1 MPEVYRVT
9 RYRLLTVK
17 DNFAALRFDQA
28 QQRPP
33 VVDLPLPDSPTSDSV
48 SPGQDQN

>member
-1 MPEVYRVT
+1 MPEVCRVT
-9 RYRLLTVK
+9 SIDSLTVK

-28 QQRPP
+28 QNARP

-48 SPGQDQN
+48 SQARDQN